1 MGRHERLVEMALRVA
16 MTSKHHK
23 WQLGAVL
30 TRGSTFLSSAPNK
43 YQNPPWINFLHASR
57 HAEMETLRKSLNG
70 TRGTTIYVARADKD
84 GLPKMARPCGRC
96 MAELYEAG
104 VREVVYTT
112 DDGSYKIERVKETTT
127 KNLLSGVDIDETDP
141 VM

>member
-1 MGRHERLVEMALRVA
+1 MALRVA
-16 MTSKHHK
+16 MTSKHSK

-43 YQNPPWINFLHASR
+43 FRNPPWINPLHASR

-70 TRGTTIYVARADKD
+70 TRGSTIYVARADKD
-84 GLPKMARPCGRC
+84 GLPRLARPCNKC
-96 MAELYEAG
+96 MVELYYAG

-112 DDGSYKIERVKETTT
+112 NDGSYRIERVQEGPTNCTNK
-127 KNLLSGVDIDETDP
+127 GVDTEAEERVT
-141 VM
+141 